1 MSANKR
7 FNTLCDNDLFAGFY
21 IVSPTKRIK
30 VLMQPHLC
38 ILPDPNTAEETSFLL
53 GHSSNDTNMCR
64 PEYTTADVTKNFIS
78 LIDTNVIT
86 IPQGF
91 KAGSPFKKVELAN
104 LNLPNI
110 MALMTDTNTYRLAA
124 LPCCI
129 PIPFGATDTCK
140 GTVTEAHLD
149 ILTPLSQE
157 VSTGPPASSSGT
169 RLFMTKP
176 LLKQSLLEN
185 ISLNFSKNNNGPPLP
200 TLHAASSPMNRKRMR
215 MQYVSWKN

>member
-38 ILPDPNTAEETSFLL
+38 ILPDPNMAEETSFLL

-64 PEYTTADVTKNFIS
+64 PEYTTADVTINFIS
-78 LIDTNVIT
+78 LIDTNVVT

-104 LNLPNI
+104 LNL
-110 MALMTDTNTYRLAA
+110 
-124 LPCCI
+124 
-129 PIPFGATDTCK
+129 
-140 GTVTEAHLD
+140 
-149 ILTPLSQE
+149 LT
-157 VSTGPPASSSGT
+157 
-169 RLFMTKP
+169 
-176 LLKQSLLEN
+176 
-185 ISLNFSKNNNGPPLP
+185 
-200 TLHAASSPMNRKRMR
+200 
-215 MQYVSWKN
+215 SWRS